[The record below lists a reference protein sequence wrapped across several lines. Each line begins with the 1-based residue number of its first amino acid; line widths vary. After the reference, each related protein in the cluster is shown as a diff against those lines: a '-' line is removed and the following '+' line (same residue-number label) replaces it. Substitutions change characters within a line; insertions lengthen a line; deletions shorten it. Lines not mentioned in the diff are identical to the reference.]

1 MGVAR
6 EMEIVW
12 EELLD
17 AFLNPDPETIYF
29 LDRGTG
35 DIFFVSHDH
44 ADEAFWQEIDNN
56 SDQFLQIPGAD
67 YEQERLLLHEFIK
80 SLPDDTL
87 KQVLQRTFAG
97 KSSYGKAEEILSF
110 YPDELEAYLALKDEM
125 LNNRIRSWLEEHD
138 IYPPVGH
145 F

>member
-35 DIFFVSHDH
+35 DIFFVPHDQ

-110 YPDELEAYLALKDEM
+110 YPDELEAYVALKDEM